1 MMLRWLYW
9 IIAILTA
16 LIWAAVLTF
25 TTDGGVG

>member
-1 MMLRWLYW
+1 MMLRWIYA

-25 TTDGGVG
+25 TKDGGAG